1 MKISKI
7 LLSRISLYLVSFIM
21 LCSMKPWF
29 VWDNPAILY
38 ILIIFFILTRLPF
51 ARRINKKHCVL
62 LILCFILYT
71 VVDVPHIND
80 AKRFVEYIFR
90 HFICTSLV
98 ILLLSEE
105 KASLVKIFI
114 NFYAGVLLFST
125 IIYVLVILGMP
136 IYSYQVSINDPYYSW
151 GFSNSL
157 FLILPITSFPFPRFQ
172 SIFLEPGHLGMISS
186 LMLYMIRYNMRS
198 WQGIIIFLSSL
209 LSMSLA
215 AYMLL
220 FLGMVIYKLSFG
232 NLLKTIT
239 FLLMI
244 LMTCTMAYNFFPNS
258 YFSQAILLRLEY
270 DEDKGFKGNNR
281 ISEDFE
287 YYYNNKF
294 YKTEHVL
301 LGIGGD
307 NISTISGEGG
317 NSSYKVFIVQYGILG
332 LVVLSVFFFV
342 IVWYSKSSFVRGLL
356 LLYVASFWQR
366 PYALWEVELFLFISI
381 ALLAKQNEEYNLFAK
396 KKYSNIITRD
406 CE

>member
-1 MKISKI
+1 
-7 LLSRISLYLVSFIM
+7 
-21 LCSMKPWF
+21 MKPWF

-51 ARRINKKHCVL
+51 AKRINKKHCVL

-396 KKYSNIITRD
+396 KNILIS
-406 CE
+406 

>member
-1 MKISKI
+1 
-7 LLSRISLYLVSFIM
+7 M

-51 ARRINKKHCVL
+51 AKRINKKHCVL

-396 KKYSNIITRD
+396 KNILIS
-406 CE
+406 

>member
-1 MKISKI
+1 M
-7 LLSRISLYLVSFIM
+7 SFIM

-342 IVWYSKSSFVRGLL
+342 IVWCSKSSFVRGLL

-396 KKYSNIITRD
+396 KNILIL
-406 CE
+406 

>member
-7 LLSRISLYLVSFIM
+7 LLSRISLYLMSFIM

-396 KKYSNIITRD
+396 KNILIS
-406 CE
+406 

>member
-342 IVWYSKSSFVRGLL
+342 IVWYSKSSFVMGLL

-366 PYALWEVELFLFISI
+366 PYALWEVELFLFI
-381 ALLAKQNEEYNLFAK
+381 
-396 KKYSNIITRD
+396 
-406 CE
+406 

>member
-38 ILIIFFILTRLPF
+38 ILIVFFILTRLPF

-198 WQGIIIFLSSL
+198 WQGVIIFLSSL

-287 YYYNNKF
+287 YYYNHKF

-396 KKYSNIITRD
+396 KTILIS
-406 CE
+406 

>member
-1 MKISKI
+1 
-7 LLSRISLYLVSFIM
+7 M

-198 WQGIIIFLSSL
+198 WQGIIIFLSLL

-396 KKYSNIITRD
+396 KNILIS
-406 CE
+406 

>member
-1 MKISKI
+1 
-7 LLSRISLYLVSFIM
+7 
-21 LCSMKPWF
+21 MKPWF

-51 ARRINKKHCVL
+51 GRRINKKHCVL

-396 KKYSNIITRD
+396 KNILIS
-406 CE
+406 

>member
-1 MKISKI
+1 
-7 LLSRISLYLVSFIM
+7 M

-38 ILIIFFILTRLPF
+38 ILIVFFILTRLPF

-232 NLLKTIT
+232 NLLRTIT

-287 YYYNNKF
+287 YYYNHKF

-396 KKYSNIITRD
+396 KTILIS
-406 CE
+406 

>member
-1 MKISKI
+1 
-7 LLSRISLYLVSFIM
+7 M

-172 SIFLEPGHLGMISS
+172 SIFLEPDHLGMISS

-396 KKYSNIITRD
+396 KNILIS
-406 CE
+406 

>member
-1 MKISKI
+1 
-7 LLSRISLYLVSFIM
+7 M

-38 ILIIFFILTRLPF
+38 ILIVFFILTRLPF

-198 WQGIIIFLSSL
+198 WQGVIIFLSSL

-287 YYYNNKF
+287 YYYNHKF

-396 KKYSNIITRD
+396 KTILIS
-406 CE
+406 

>member
-1 MKISKI
+1 
-7 LLSRISLYLVSFIM
+7 M

-51 ARRINKKHCVL
+51 ARRINKNHCVL

-396 KKYSNIITRD
+396 KNILIS
-406 CE
+406 

>member
-38 ILIIFFILTRLPF
+38 ILIVFFILTRLPF

-232 NLLKTIT
+232 NLLRTIT

-287 YYYNNKF
+287 YYYNHKF

-317 NSSYKVFIVQYGILG
+317 NSSYKVFIVQYGIWG

-396 KKYSNIITRD
+396 KTILIS
-406 CE
+406 

>member
-1 MKISKI
+1 
-7 LLSRISLYLVSFIM
+7 M

-381 ALLAKQNEEYNLFAK
+381 ALLAKQNEEYNLFVK
-396 KKYSNIITRD
+396 KTILIS
-406 CE
+406 

>member
-1 MKISKI
+1 
-7 LLSRISLYLVSFIM
+7 
-21 LCSMKPWF
+21 MKPWF

-244 LMTCTMAYNFFPNS
+244 LMTCTMAYIFFPNS

-396 KKYSNIITRD
+396 KNILIS
-406 CE
+406 

>member
-1 MKISKI
+1 
-7 LLSRISLYLVSFIM
+7 M

-90 HFICTSLV
+90 PFICTSLV

-396 KKYSNIITRD
+396 KNILIS
-406 CE
+406 

>member
-1 MKISKI
+1 
-7 LLSRISLYLVSFIM
+7 M

-38 ILIIFFILTRLPF
+38 ILIVFFILTRLPF

-186 LMLYMIRYNMRS
+186 LMFYMIRYNMRS

-232 NLLKTIT
+232 NLLRTIT

-287 YYYNNKF
+287 YYYNHKF

-396 KKYSNIITRD
+396 KTILIS
-406 CE
+406 

>member
-381 ALLAKQNEEYNLFAK
+381 ALLAKQNEEYNLFVK
-396 KKYSNIITRD
+396 KTILIS
-406 CE
+406 

>member
-342 IVWYSKSSFVRGLL
+342 IVWYSKSSFVRGLS

-396 KKYSNIITRD
+396 KNILIS
-406 CE
+406 

>member
-38 ILIIFFILTRLPF
+38 ILIVFFILTRLPF

-98 ILLLSEE
+98 VLLLSEE

-232 NLLKTIT
+232 NLLRTIT

-287 YYYNNKF
+287 YYYNHKF

-396 KKYSNIITRD
+396 KTILIS
-406 CE
+406 

>member
-1 MKISKI
+1 
-7 LLSRISLYLVSFIM
+7 M

-396 KKYSNIITRD
+396 KTILIS
-406 CE
+406 

>member
-1 MKISKI
+1 
-7 LLSRISLYLVSFIM
+7 M

-38 ILIIFFILTRLPF
+38 ILIVFFILTRLPF

-287 YYYNNKF
+287 YYYNHKF

-396 KKYSNIITRD
+396 KTILIS
-406 CE
+406 

>member
-1 MKISKI
+1 
-7 LLSRISLYLVSFIM
+7 LVSFIM

-396 KKYSNIITRD
+396 KNILIS
-406 CE
+406 

>member
-1 MKISKI
+1 
-7 LLSRISLYLVSFIM
+7 M

-244 LMTCTMAYNFFPNS
+244 LMTCTMAYNFFSNS

-396 KKYSNIITRD
+396 KNILIS
-406 CE
+406 

>member
-1 MKISKI
+1 
-7 LLSRISLYLVSFIM
+7 M

-244 LMTCTMAYNFFPNS
+244 LMTCTMAYNFFTNS
-258 YFSQAILLRLEY
+258 YFSQSILLRLEY

-396 KKYSNIITRD
+396 KNILIS
-406 CE
+406 

>member
-1 MKISKI
+1 M
-7 LLSRISLYLVSFIM
+7 SFIM

-317 NSSYKVFIVQYGILG
+317 NSSYKVFIVQYGIWG

-396 KKYSNIITRD
+396 KNILIS
-406 CE
+406 

>member
-1 MKISKI
+1 
-7 LLSRISLYLVSFIM
+7 
-21 LCSMKPWF
+21 MKPWF

-215 AYMLL
+215 AYMRL

-396 KKYSNIITRD
+396 KNILIS
-406 CE
+406 

>member
-1 MKISKI
+1 
-7 LLSRISLYLVSFIM
+7 M

-71 VVDVPHIND
+71 VVDVLHIND

-396 KKYSNIITRD
+396 KNILIS
-406 CE
+406 